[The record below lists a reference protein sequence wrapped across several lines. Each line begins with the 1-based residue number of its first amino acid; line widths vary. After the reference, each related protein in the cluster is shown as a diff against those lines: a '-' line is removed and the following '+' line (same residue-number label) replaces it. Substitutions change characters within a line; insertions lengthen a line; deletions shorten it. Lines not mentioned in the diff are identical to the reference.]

1 MLMRDRTRDEP
12 SINMPQ
18 HRSHLRR
25 LEAMLKIYGQNKV
38 IIQKAKITSS
48 KETALY
54 VIISHNIM
62 YVVKELLEIIDDL
75 KIEEMNNDKETLLHP
90 AAALLGKAK
99 TCMLLVEK
107 DMELIRVRN
116 KEGETPLFIAKLLGK
131 EAFYALHPKCLVT
144 Y

>member
-1 MLMRDRTRDEP
+1 MRDRTRDEP
-12 SINMPQ
+12 SISMPQ

-38 IIQKAKITSS
+38 IIQTAKITSS

-62 YVVKELLEIIDDL
+62 YVVKELLKIIDDL
-75 KIEEMNNDKETLLHP
+75 KIEEINNDKETLLHP
-90 AAALLGKAK
+90 AALLGKAK

-144 Y
+144 YWL